1 MAKGRKRPLD
11 GDPVADRRCLV
22 TREAEPRAG
31 MIRFVIDPDGAV
43 VPDLAERLPGRG
55 LWVSADREI
64 LSRAVDKKMFG
75 RAAKRSVEIDPNLV
89 DRVERLLVDRV
100 IELLGLARR
109 AGLAISGHDKVREAL
124 STRRPGLLLE
134 ASDGAEDA
142 VRRMRSLAGDR
153 PVAGILSGEE
163 LGRPFG
169 RDRVVHCFVDGAG
182 VGSGSV
188 NRLIR
193 ETKRLEGLRGGA
205 VEVPVKRVNT
215 GGEGASGLEK
225 DAGTCIQG
233 PANEMN
239 T

>member
-1 MAKGRKRPLD
+1 
-11 GDPVADRRCLV
+11 
-22 TREAEPRAG
+22 
-31 MIRFVIDPDGAV
+31 MIRFVIDPEGAV

-75 RAAKRSVEIDPNLV
+75 RAAKRSVEIDPELV

-100 IELLGLARR
+100 VELLGLARR

-124 STRRPGLLLE
+124 SARRPGLLLE
-134 ASDGAEDA
+134 AADGAEDA
-142 VRRMRSLAGDR
+142 VRRMRSLAADR

-169 RDRVVHCFVDGAG
+169 RDRVVHCFVDGGG
-182 VGSGSV
+182 VGGGSV
-188 NRLIR
+188 SRLIR

-205 VEVPVKRVNT
+205 VERVNT

-233 PANEMN
+233 PANEM
-239 T
+239 TT